1 MASGYRQFLW
11 TCPLCVINRRAAAAQ
26 SRGSCCDAAAPSRS
40 DPRIRVV
47 QHRPPMLG
55 LWTRPGDP
63 VGTPSMWSV
72 STAWM
77 RSGPSV
83 HAVRALCTCGPG
95 PLLDILMVL
104 GQGSTFEVLGGW
116 FMVAGC
122 GFPQPS
128 SRGGAQ
134 EHVGAVWAVW
144 DVPRIP
150 SYAYGVGVAPTLRDC
165 VGCSVWLVWA
175 AAATLTKAVGA

>member
-63 VGTPSMWSV
+63 VGTPPMWSV

-77 RSGPSV
+77 YMRSGPSV
-83 HAVRALCTCGPG
+83 GYSDGFRSGIDFRGIRGVVHGCGLRLSAAVESWR
-95 PLLDILMVL
+95 
-104 GQGSTFEVLGGW
+104 GSGACWRRLGGLGRAANT
-116 FMVAGC
+116 VICIRCRRCANL
-122 GFPQPS
+122 
-128 SRGGAQ
+128 A
-134 EHVGAVWAVW
+134 
-144 DVPRIP
+144 
-150 SYAYGVGVAPTLRDC
+150 RDC

>member
-1 MASGYRQFLW
+1 
-11 TCPLCVINRRAAAAQ
+11 
-26 SRGSCCDAAAPSRS
+26 
-40 DPRIRVV
+40 
-47 QHRPPMLG
+47 
-55 LWTRPGDP
+55 
-63 VGTPSMWSV
+63 
-72 STAWM
+72 
-77 RSGPSV
+77 
-83 HAVRALCTCGPG
+83 
-95 PLLDILMVL
+95 
-104 GQGSTFEVLGGW
+104 
-116 FMVAGC
+116 MVAGC

-150 SYAYGVGVAPTLRDC
+150 SYAYGVGVAPEPCVTVYS